1 MKSILAILVAL
12 AMVGSTS
19 IAFPDDFETNP
30 DVCKLFM
37 DSGKSMSI
45 VYAWHNPITGLWEAR
60 LGYGAYN
67 GPVML
72 PITFSGDVL
81 GTVSIDLTNIA
92 ASATR

>member
-1 MKSILAILVAL
+1 MKHIFEILVILALLVMPA
-12 AMVGSTS
+12 
-19 IAFPDDFETNP
+19 IAFPENIESNP

-45 VYAWHNPITGLWEAR
+45 VYAWQNPTTGLWETR

-72 PITFSGDVL
+72 PITFAGDVM
-81 GTVSIDLTNIA
+81 GKVSIDLTDI
-92 ASATR
+92 SVVTH

>member
-1 MKSILAILVAL
+1 MKTIATLIVVAML
-12 AMVGSTS
+12 TLPAV
-19 IAFPDDFETNP
+19 AFPDDFETNS

-72 PITFSGDVL
+72 PITFSSDGM
-81 GTVSIDLTNIA
+81 GTVSIDLTDIA

>member
-1 MKSILAILVAL
+1 MKTIATLLAL
-12 AMVGSTS
+12 AMLTLPA

-72 PITFSGDVL
+72 PITFSSDGM
-81 GTVSIDLTNIA
+81 GTVSIDLTDIA